1 MSTKRINHSI
11 LSPIPSPQLRFAESV
26 IGHSI
31 IINPA
36 YKDDLNLWDQINW
49 QQTNISSSIQ
59 HDKRQECFFATI
71 PFIGSNENDYLC
83 AAVFIDGGG
92 IIYDISPDIIMDRN
106 DWYRSKMIK
115 YVAVRV
121 VAELYLNHWMS
132 IKCGK
137 VCKYKKKMKR
147 LKRNVF
153 KNMVQLDVIMK
164 QYGAYLGYNIF
175 GTLNRNGLRKQ
186 QTKMVKMPI
195 MLFKKSNLFHSFVTK
210 NTLYYVKNKKH
221 FFNVNRNKILHEW
234 LITDYVMRDDDSGLW
249 GTVQKQLIYNEISQM
264 LMIKYDVILKDNQG
278 ALHFIF
284 RDLNYDNPKYLRYK
298 DIEKLVSGYIR
309 KYSVVF
315 VPVVLVQLCLQY
327 RYMED
332 GE

>member
-1 MSTKRINHSI
+1 MSTKRTNHSI
-11 LSPIPSPQLRFAESV
+11 SSPIASPQLTFAESI
-26 IGHSI
+26 IGCSI
-31 IINPA
+31 IVNPA
-36 YKDDLNLWDQINW
+36 YQDDLNIWNEINW
-49 QQTNISSSIQ
+49 QQTNISSCIQ
-59 HDKRQECFFATI
+59 HDKHKECFFATV
-71 PFIGSNENDYLC
+71 PFIGSHDDDYLC
-83 AAVFIDGGG
+83 AAMFIDDGG
-92 IIYDISPDIIMDRN
+92 IIFDISPDIIMDRN
-106 DWYRSKMIK
+106 EWYRCKLIK
-115 YVAVRV
+115 FASVRV

-195 MLFKKSNLFHSFVTK
+195 I
-210 NTLYYVKNKKH
+210 
-221 FFNVNRNKILHEW
+221 NKILHEW